1 MMETKF
7 NQLILHPDRLF
18 SIDTAVRS
26 VARRLFQEVEELPI
40 VSPHG
45 HTNPAWFANNTSFGN
60 PTELFIIPDH
70 YLFRM
75 LYSQGIPL
83 EELGISSSE
92 GTYIENDPLKIW
104 NKFSE
109 YQYL

>member
-18 SIDTAVRS
+18 STDTNVRS
-26 VARRLFQEVEELPI
+26 VARRLFQEVEDLPI

-45 HTNPAWFANNTSFGN
+45 HTNPAWFANNKPFGN
-60 PTELFIIPDH
+60 PSELFIIPDH

-83 EELGISSSE
+83 EELGISF
-92 GTYIENDPLKIW
+92 GTR
-104 NKFSE
+104 FVQS
-109 YQYL
+109 